1 MPLREVSEGIAT
13 LTASCRG
20 HVDGV
25 VKVRVVLA
33 ESSDGQRRSLP
44 DSESAG
50 ARLGGGGRVHCL
62 DETTALKM
70 HPSIQSGTFMAALKW
85 DAASLAELLDVH
97 CFASDGAHAHRG
109 EPPTDDLFVE
119 FSVSSRGG
127 PQILQARMQPGQAYT
142 IAVNLH
148 TLSPEAERGSDA
160 AKLALSQS
168 AATLVLYRH
177 NQPPLKM
184 KVSDAAHA
192 DGGGGGGAFSRL
204 FGGSGTASRQDPSW
218 WVCATLRTTASGK
231 TDTEV
236 INQLADQPPDPPKL
250 GYEGKPAAGD

>member
-33 ESSDGQRRSLP
+33 ESSDGQRRSFP
-44 DSESAG
+44 DSESG
-50 ARLGGGGRVHCL
+50 PGPSETKTSYPLSETHTLGGGGRVHCL

-85 DAASLAELLDVH
+85 DGASVAELLDVH
-97 CFASDGAHAHRG
+97 CFASDGAHGHRG

-192 DGGGGGGAFSRL
+192 DGGGGGGGAFSRL
-204 FGGSGTASRQDPSW
+204 FGGSGAASRQDPSW
-218 WVCATLRTTASGK
+218 WVG
-231 TDTEV
+231 V
-236 INQLADQPPDPPKL
+236 VM
-250 GYEGKPAAGD
+250 GG

>member
-85 DAASLAELLDVH
+85 DAASVAELLDVQLA
-97 CFASDGAHAHRG
+97 ASTEHPA
-109 EPPTDDLFVE
+109 
-119 FSVSSRGG
+119 
-127 PQILQARMQPGQAYT
+127 
-142 IAVNLH
+142 
-148 TLSPEAERGSDA
+148 
-160 AKLALSQS
+160 
-168 AATLVLYRH
+168 
-177 NQPPLKM
+177 
-184 KVSDAAHA
+184 
-192 DGGGGGGAFSRL
+192 
-204 FGGSGTASRQDPSW
+204 
-218 WVCATLRTTASGK
+218 CATKPSVVYVWMYTPSSFLRTTSPYANGRQRLFK
-231 TDTEV
+231 
-236 INQLADQPPDPPKL
+236 
-250 GYEGKPAAGD
+250 